1 MDPRIT
7 WRNVEPMPAIAERVR
22 QRARSLEKFHDRIE
36 GCDVMVEA
44 PQKPRRSGRIFHVR
58 VNLHVP
64 GPDLS
69 TDVRVAQGSARDDA
83 TLAVNRAFSA
93 MEKRLKAQKRRMTG
107 HGEKRHDPVLHGV
120 IETFEPELGWG
131 MLRADDGREVY
142 FEKDSLTAGDW
153 GALARGQRLRFR
165 ERAGAR
171 GPFATGVSPAD

>member
-1 MDPRIT
+1 MDPTIT
-7 WRNVEPMPAIAERVR
+7 WRNTEPMPAIAELVARR
-22 QRARSLEKFHDRIE
+22 GRALEKSVDRVE
-36 GCDVMVEA
+36 GCDVVVEA
-44 PQKPRRSGRIFHVR
+44 PQKRRQSARVFRVR

-69 TDVRVAQGSARDDA
+69 TEARVAQGSATGDA

-93 MEKRLKAQKRRMTG
+93 MEKRIKAQRRRMSG

-120 IETFEPELGWG
+120 VTTFEPELGWG
-131 MLRADDGREVY
+131 TIRADDGREVY

-153 GALARGQRLRFR
+153 DALARGSRLRFR
-165 ERAGAR
+165 EREGER